1 MYDYQNILNIK
12 IDPDYKD
19 NILSFVNKCNNV
31 EFIKGS
37 LLLSKLSKG
46 LIKLENKNKEYLV
59 NLTNSNVKNLI
70 IFITNL
76 DNEIIHFNDVTNEN
90 TDTIKLL
97 EVTNNV
103 NKLVN
108 FFKLTMQN
116 YYLIKVD
123 GRF

>member
-1 MYDYQNILNIK
+1 M
-12 IDPDYKD
+12 
-19 NILSFVNKCNNV
+19 
-31 EFIKGS
+31 
-37 LLLSKLSKG
+37 
-46 LIKLENKNKEYLV
+46 IKLENKNKEYLV

-108 FFKLTMQN
+108 NAKLLFN
-116 YYLIKVD
+116 KS
-123 GRF
+123 RW